1 MRINI
6 AMNSDKNINAK
17 FTESHFQKFRLLLI
31 SVFMFIALVPLVS
44 FGLNGISRSKQMIKD
59 RAASYLTNLAI
70 RNAESIKHFILERVN
85 DIHLVSSLLDMSE
98 PNFRH
103 HLNQIVNDLHRPYID
118 FFIVTQSGQLIFNT
132 GPKKIND
139 PIIEMALQ
147 AQLAWQGTKITK
159 IFKITKNNEQL
170 PVLMLSKSLLLNTAK
185 DELHFLC
192 GLVDFR
198 AVSVLLQENKMED
211 TGEVYL
217 IDEAGWFLSTSRFG
231 AKTLETRI
239 SMTNNKSEGDLA
251 AYQAIDYRGKSVL
264 QARQNIDF
272 FGWTVMADQDMG
284 EILNRIR
291 ILEKKA
297 FIYALVT
304 GGLVFILAF
313 FISTAIVNMVKEKYQ
328 REKEMEFQ
336 VIQKEKLASMG
347 LLTSGLAHEL
357 NTPLANALL
366 YTQIALEEIEEDNFD
381 PESVSQHL
389 LTVIDEVKQGSSV
402 IKNLL
407 YFSRHI
413 QSDLQTVNC
422 NDLLNKLMEITIP
435 HCDAK
440 NIQVKL
446 ALESDIPDVLADPST
461 LQSIVTNLVAN
472 AIEAMP
478 DGGNLSLSTR
488 FVPVLKLVK
497 IEVSD
502 SGIGISKEDISNIFN
517 PFYSTK
523 KPGEGTGLGLF
534 ISYEMARKLGG
545 DLKVVSSTRN
555 ETSKTGTHFTLELPI
570 KA

>member
-1 MRINI
+1 MQINGGKI
-6 AMNSDKNINAK
+6 IDTKY
-17 FTESHFQKFRLLLI
+17 TEQYFQKFRLLLI
-31 SVFMFIALVPLVS
+31 SVFMFIALVPLIS
-44 FGLNGISRSKQMIKD
+44 FGLNGISQGKQMIKD
-59 RAASYLTNLAI
+59 KAASYLTNLSI
-70 RNAESIKHFILERVN
+70 RNAETIKQFMTERVN
-85 DIHLVSSLLDMSE
+85 DIHLISSTLDMSE
-98 PNFRH
+98 KNFSH
-103 HLNQIVNDLHRPYID
+103 HINQIVYDQRRPYIA
-118 FFIVTQSGQLIFNT
+118 FFIVTQSGRLIFNT
-132 GPKKIND
+132 EHKKID
-139 PIIEMALQ
+139 SKILKMVTQ
-147 AQLAWQGTKITK
+147 AQLSWQGINISK
-159 IFKITKNNEQL
+159 IFIITKNNGRI
-170 PVLMLSKSLLLNTAK
+170 PVLMLSKSFPQDKATG
-185 DELHFLC
+185 DVRFLC
-192 GLVDFR
+192 CLVDFR
-198 AVSVLLQENKMED
+198 VINRLLKENNMED

-217 IDEAGWFLSTSRFG
+217 VDEEGLFLSTSRFG

-239 SMTNNKSEGDLA
+239 SMVNHISEDNLT

-264 QARQNIDF
+264 QASQNVMP
-272 FGWTVMADQDMG
+272 FGWVVMADQDMV
-284 EILNRIR
+284 EILTRIR
-291 ILEKKA
+291 VLGEKA
-297 FIYALVT
+297 FLYALVT

-313 FISTAIVNMVKEKYQ
+313 FISTAIANMVKEKYQ

-366 YTQIALEEIEEDNFD
+366 YTQIALEELEDQDFD
-381 PESVSQHL
+381 KKSIVQHL

-407 YFSRHI
+407 YFSRHT

-422 NDLLNKLMEITIP
+422 NDLLSKLMEITIP

-440 NIQVKL
+440 KINVEMT
-446 ALESDIPDVLADPST
+446 LEPDIPDVLADPST
-461 LQSIVTNLVAN
+461 LQSIITNLVAN

-478 DGGNLSLSTR
+478 DGGILVLSTR

-497 IEVSD
+497 IEVTD

-545 DLKVVSSTRN
+545 DLKVVSLTRD
-555 ETSKTGTHFTLELPI
+555 EASKTGTHFTLELPI
-570 KA
+570 GA

>member
-1 MRINI
+1 LQINGGKI
-6 AMNSDKNINAK
+6 IDTKY
-17 FTESHFQKFRLLLI
+17 TEQYFQKFRLLLI
-31 SVFMFIALVPLVS
+31 SVFMFIALVPLIS
-44 FGLNGISRSKQMIKD
+44 FGLNGISQGKQMIKD
-59 RAASYLTNLAI
+59 KAASYLTNLSI
-70 RNAESIKHFILERVN
+70 RNAETIKQFMTERVN
-85 DIHLVSSLLDMSE
+85 DIHLISSTLDMSE
-98 PNFRH
+98 KNFSH
-103 HLNQIVNDLHRPYID
+103 HINQIVYDQRRPYIA
-118 FFIVTQSGQLIFNT
+118 FFIVTQSGRLIFNT
-132 GPKKIND
+132 EHKKID
-139 PIIEMALQ
+139 SKILKMVTQ
-147 AQLAWQGTKITK
+147 AQLSWQGINISK
-159 IFKITKNNEQL
+159 IFIITKNNGRI
-170 PVLMLSKSLLLNTAK
+170 PVLMLSKSFPQDKATG
-185 DELHFLC
+185 DVRFLC
-192 GLVDFR
+192 CLVDFR
-198 AVSVLLQENKMED
+198 VINRLLKENNMED

-217 IDEAGWFLSTSRFG
+217 VDEEGLFLSTSRFG

-239 SMTNNKSEGDLA
+239 SMVNHISEDNLT

-264 QARQNIDF
+264 QASQNVMP
-272 FGWTVMADQDMG
+272 FGWVVMADQDMV
-284 EILNRIR
+284 EILTRIR
-291 ILEKKA
+291 VLGEKA
-297 FIYALVT
+297 FLYALVT

-313 FISTAIVNMVKEKYQ
+313 FISTAIANMVKEKYQ

-366 YTQIALEEIEEDNFD
+366 YTQIALEELEDQDFD
-381 PESVSQHL
+381 KKSIVQHL

-407 YFSRHI
+407 YFSRHT

-422 NDLLNKLMEITIP
+422 NDLLSKLMEITIP

-440 NIQVKL
+440 KINVEMT
-446 ALESDIPDVLADPST
+446 LEPDIPDVLADPST
-461 LQSIVTNLVAN
+461 LQSIITNLVAN

-478 DGGNLSLSTR
+478 DGGILVLSTR

-497 IEVSD
+497 IEVTD

-545 DLKVVSSTRN
+545 DLKVVSLTRD
-555 ETSKTGTHFTLELPI
+555 EASKTGTHFTLELPI
-570 KA
+570 GA